1 VAIRR
6 SGSGS
11 KAEFARELGLNLHRL
26 RLERGLSQERLAHL
40 AGLSAYTV
48 QKFEKGESKPGTPMN
63 PRLFTLI
70 ALAETLGASIEELLP
85 DPKRLTGS

>member
-1 VAIRR
+1 VAKRP

-11 KAEFARELGLNLHRL
+11 KAEFARELGLNLQRL
-26 RLERGLSQERLAHL
+26 RIERGLSQERLAHL

-63 PRLFTLI
+63 PRLFTLL
-70 ALAETLGASIEELLP
+70 ALLQVLESSLDDVLP
-85 DPKRLTGS
+85 TQSPSLP